1 MSNLKGTDLFVVQ
14 RPANSV
20 GKEDKGTYKL
30 EASDLVQ
37 YLNAQD
43 AVFFKGTA
51 DFTDGTQAPTNPEN
65 GDLWINDDETNGG
78 GLFAWGNHDPSG
90 STVTLSDKAIYAT
103 SGFGADGSEAGW
115 YIIGGSSASGTLTGV
130 SADAPITVDDL
141 GEGVNADPSAPRIKI
156 KFAKRSDGSPY
167 ILDGDGNEKV
177 YPTGTEPGVVQSIAM
192 DSDVAAGADDSPNPN
207 AVVTAAQLKAT
218 NDALATAAGGG
229 ITDLSA
235 VQDDNPPDRW
245 EVTDYNGTSYDG
257 DVSGL
262 GVTMLLPDN
271 TGTSRSFAVSLA
283 DTGTPGVFLAPVA
296 QDVDPDNAKEG
307 DLDGNLSK
315 VHAVTP
321 NLVYQYYLPRNFSLL
336 PDLSDLS

>member
-14 RPANSV
+14 RPANSA

-51 DFTDGTQAPTNPEN
+51 DFTDETQAPNNPEN

-78 GLFAWGNHDPSG
+78 GSFAWGNHDPSG

-103 SGFGADGSEAGW
+103 TGFGADGSEAGW
-115 YIIGGSSASGTLTGV
+115 YIIGGSSASGTLTGI

-141 GEGVNADPSAPRIKI
+141 GEGETADPSAPRIKI
-156 KFAKRSDGSPY
+156 KFAKRSDGSAY
-167 ILDGDGNEKV
+167 IVDGDGNEKV
-177 YPTGTEPGVVQSIAM
+177 YPTGTEPGIVQSIAT
-192 DSDVAAGADDSPNPN
+192 DADVDPNTEAENVSLN
-207 AVVTAAQLKAT
+207 AVVTAAQLRAT
-218 NDALATAAGGG
+218 NIALNTATGGG
-229 ITDLSA
+229 ITTLSA
-235 VQDDNPPDRW
+235 VRDNDPPDRW
-245 EVTDYNGTSYDG
+245 TITDYSGTGYDG

-262 GVTMLLPDN
+262 GVTMLLPTN
-271 TGTSRSFAVSLA
+271 TGTSRTLAVSLA
-283 DTGTPGVFLAPVA
+283 SADTPGVFLAPIA
-296 QDVDPDNAKEG
+296 QDVDPDNRKA
-307 DLDGNLSK
+307 DDVDGNLSK

-321 NLVYQYYLPRNFSLL
+321 NLLFQYYTPRNFNLL
-336 PDLSDLS
+336 SELP